1 MILETDHTPEELAL
15 LVGSHF
21 SGMKSMQKGLGTP
34 VNIKQF
40 WIDVIFP
47 EGPPPE
53 YERSG

>member
-1 MILETDHTPEELAL
+1 MSETNRTLEELAL

-34 VNIKQF
+34 MKVKQF

-47 EGPPPE
+47 EGPPPD

>member
-1 MILETDHTPEELAL
+1 MIDTNLAPEELAL

-21 SGMKSMQKGLGTP
+21 SGMKSMQNGLGTP
-34 VNIKQF
+34 VKVKQF

>member
-1 MILETDHTPEELAL
+1 VIDTNLAPEELAL

-21 SGMKSMQKGLGTP
+21 SGMKSMQNGLGTP
-34 VNIKQF
+34 VKVKQF